1 MTSFVRSVALSAIT
15 LYISVTAAAAQT
27 QCGALDQAVTDKLK
41 PLIDR
46 SDARSTAL
54 AGAVMK
60 DLGWARL
67 DCREGRLVRAEA
79 EYRQILTALQAAPSE
94 AQGSPAWDFAAKR

>member
-1 MTSFVRSVALSAIT
+1 MIPFVRSATLSAII
-15 LYISVTAAAAQT
+15 LCIAVTAAAAET

-41 PLIDR
+41 PLIEQ
-46 SDARSTAL
+46 SDAHSTAL

-79 EYRQILTALQAAPSE
+79 EYRQILTALQAAPSA
-94 AQGSPAWDFAAKR
+94 AQGSPARGFAAKH